1 MCLHI
6 VLWHPLALVIHEAQA
21 VLSNCV
27 SLFGGFAVP
36 TRGFSVVLRNSL
48 AVLILQSE
56 AELSVR
62 EALVSGSSVSH
73 ADGAAHLGVWHSL
86 LMVAS
91 RAKPRGQLVRE
102 DGRPHTPESLAL
114 VTRLSE
120 PVVRNAIERLL
131 QIGLLEISGDKPR
144 KKRYLASHPDAVKP
158 QDTAPGSQDG
168 AAEGKG
174 TEHHHQE
181 GKRTGGKGTRT
192 EPQGTERA
200 RDESATEDPE
210 AASAEPILSEESS
223 DDDENS
229 ASPYASADDELK
241 AIYEAKAGERI
252 TIEVLDAIRLNL
264 YTTGV
269 DMSDFVVEVK
279 KHVQNQW
286 RNPSG
291 FLRDL
296 SKRYR
301 AKTRVA
307 GAPVTAA
314 EAAERTYQCPLCAS
328 RVRGEGAVL
337 GDDRKAAPCTCASP
351 EWIARQR
358 ARGVFAEETAQ

>member
-120 PVVRNAIERLL
+120 PVVRNAIDRLL
-131 QIGLLEISGDKPR
+131 QIGLLESSEAKPCKR
-144 KKRYLASHPDAVKP
+144 KNLASHPDAVKP

-168 AAEGKG
+168 AAEGICPMFPVML
-174 TEHHHQE
+174 
-181 GKRTGGKGTRT
+181 
-192 EPQGTERA
+192 PQRVPT
-200 RDESATEDPE
+200 P
-210 AASAEPILSEESS
+210 
-223 DDDENS
+223 
-229 ASPYASADDELK
+229 SADETLVSNVENVSGVPVWKIQMPAYSQPPTIPSRILPPTPFGDAWRCRTCGWEPEVVRQCRAVARL
-241 AIYEAKAGERI
+241 IAGEF
-252 TIEVLDAIRLNL
+252 EPV
-264 YTTGV
+264 
-269 DMSDFVVEVK
+269 S
-279 KHVQNQW
+279 
-286 RNPSG
+286 
-291 FLRDL
+291 
-296 SKRYR
+296 SKV
-301 AKTRVA
+301 TSS
-307 GAPVTAA
+307 PV
-314 EAAERTYQCPLCAS
+314 
-328 RVRGEGAVL
+328 
-337 GDDRKAAPCTCASP
+337 
-351 EWIARQR
+351 
-358 ARGVFAEETAQ
+358 